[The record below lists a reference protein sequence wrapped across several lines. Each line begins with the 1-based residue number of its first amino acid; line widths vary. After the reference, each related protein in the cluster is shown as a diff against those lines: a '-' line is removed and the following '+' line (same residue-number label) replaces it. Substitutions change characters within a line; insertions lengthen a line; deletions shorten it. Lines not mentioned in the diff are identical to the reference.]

1 MKKVSLYLFLGFYFL
16 LCNNCRHGKDAET
29 LFVLRSPEA
38 TGVQFSNT
46 LFETTS
52 LNIVTFEYFY
62 NGAGVAV
69 GDINGDG
76 LQDIYFSGNM
86 VEGKLYLNK
95 GNFQFEDIT
104 AKAGISTKNQWGTG
118 VSMADVNGDGRLD
131 LLLCFAGPYAPE
143 TRQKKL
149 YLNNGDLTFTEA
161 AQQYGFTDHD
171 HTTQAAWIDYDRDGD
186 LDVFFLNNIT
196 DALGPNVI
204 RPKRNNGEIANT
216 DRLYRNDGGH
226 FTDVS
231 KTAGILHEGYG
242 LGVAIGDINQ
252 DGWPDIYVSNDYIS
266 NDVLYLNNHDGT
278 FTDRAADC
286 LRHSSYNS
294 MGCDLADFNNDGLLD
309 LVAMDMLPPDHYRR
323 KMMVGSINYNRFRS
337 EVLSG
342 YFPQY
347 MRNTLQQQQG
357 LSPDGLPIFS
367 EIGQL
372 SGVDATDWSWSPL
385 LQDLDNDG
393 LKDLVITNGYP
404 RDITNL
410 DFASYRA
417 SPSAGTGAG
426 DAQVREMVQKL
437 KTLEGAYLPN
447 VVFQN
452 QGNLQFTD
460 QSAAWGFT
468 QNSFSHGAALA
479 DLDNDGDLDYVVN
492 NSYDKAFIYENKAQQ
507 QRKNHFLRLQLVGPG
522 ANTQG
527 LGAKIW
533 LYQASNVQYQEF
545 YPVRGYQSTIEPLV
559 HFGLGKNDQ
568 VDSLRIQWPDGA
580 VQVLRQVAADQL
592 LKINYTA
599 DKTASVLPKASNAL
613 FEPLSAAQSADFVH
627 QDPHYN
633 DFAVQPLLPNKQS
646 QDGPLLSVA
655 DVNGD
660 GLDDFF
666 IGGAFQQSG
675 QVFIQQKDG
684 HFSGQPIDMGASLEE
699 DLGSLFFDADGDG
712 DQDLYVCSGSNEFPA
727 NAAYYQDR
735 LYTNDGRGNFNLNT
749 AALPE
754 LHTSK
759 SCVTAADFD
768 RDGDQD
774 LFVGGRCT
782 PGRYPEAP
790 PSYLLENTGGQFR
803 DITAQKAPELAR
815 IGMVTDAQWADLDAD
830 GWQDLVVLGEWM
842 PICFFKNQAGKLKN
856 QPTNNGLEQSTGWW
870 NRLIINDLDRDGD
883 LDMVAGNWGFNSVYR
898 TSPTQPISLF
908 FGDFDG
914 NGQPDPVVVSYLQ
927 NRRAPM
933 AFRNDLLGWIAPL
946 KKQFT
951 DYAAYAKA
959 DWPDFFPGKPTQEIA
974 AQTFASCW
982 VENSGQGR
990 FILHALPI
998 EAQMAPI
1005 FGILAE
1011 DFNAD
1016 GFPDLLLT
1024 GNTTAPNSNAGQIDA
1039 LNGLLLMGGPA
1050 HTFLPKTIRESGFY
1064 VPGEGRDLAKVKTGR
1079 QEMLILAGQ
1088 NNRPLLCFKTRK

>member
-1 MKKVSLYLFLGFYFL
+1 VY
-16 LCNNCRHGKDAET
+16 
-29 LFVLRSPEA
+29 
-38 TGVQFSNT
+38 
-46 LFETTS
+46 
-52 LNIVTFEYFY
+52 
-62 NGAGVAV
+62 
-69 GDINGDG
+69 
-76 LQDIYFSGNM
+76 
-86 VEGKLYLNK
+86 
-95 GNFQFEDIT
+95 
-104 AKAGISTKNQWGTG
+104 
-118 VSMADVNGDGRLD
+118 
-131 LLLCFAGPYAPE
+131 
-143 TRQKKL
+143 
-149 YLNNGDLTFTEA
+149 
-161 AQQYGFTDHD
+161 
-171 HTTQAAWIDYDRDGD
+171 
-186 LDVFFLNNIT
+186 FLNNIT

-204 RPKRNNGEIANT
+204 RPKRTNGEMANT

-231 KTAGILHEGYG
+231 RAAGIVHEGYG
-242 LGVAIGDINQ
+242 LGIAIGDINQ

-266 NDVLYLNNHDGT
+266 NDVWYFNNQDGT
-278 FTDRAADC
+278 FTDRAAEC

-294 MGCDLADFNNDGLLD
+294 MGCDLADYNNDGLLD
-309 LVAMDMLPPDHYRR
+309 LVALDMLPPDHYRR
-323 KMMVGSINYNRFRS
+323 KMMTGSVNYNRFRS

-347 MRNTLQQQQG
+347 MRNTLQLNQG
-357 LSPDGLPIFS
+357 QSPDNLPIFS

-372 SGVDATDWSWSPL
+372 AGVDATDWSWSPL

-393 LKDLVITNGYP
+393 LKDLIITNGYP

-417 SPSAGTGAG
+417 SPSAGAG
-426 DAQVREMVQKL
+426 DAQVQEMVQKL
-437 KTLEGAYLPN
+437 KNLEGAYLPN
-447 VVFQN
+447 FVFQN
-452 QGNLQFTD
+452 QGNLQFKD

-468 QNSFSHGAALA
+468 QKSFSHGAALA
-479 DLDNDGDLDYVVN
+479 DLDNDGDLDYVTN
-492 NSYDKAFIYENKAQQ
+492 NAYDKAFIYENKAQQ
-507 QRKNHFLRLQLVGPG
+507 QQKNHYLRLQLQGPG
-522 ANTQG
+522 TNTQG

-533 LYQASNVQYQEF
+533 LYQDSSVQYQEF
-545 YPVRGYQSTIEPLV
+545 YPVRGYQSSIEPLV
-559 HFGLGKNDQ
+559 HFGLGKNKK
-568 VDSLRIQWPDGA
+568 VDSLRIQWPNGSM
-580 VQVLRQVAADQL
+580 QVLRQVAADQL
-592 LKINYTA
+592 LKVTYTA
-599 DKTASVLPKASNAL
+599 DKPASLLKQPATTL
-613 FEPLSAAQSADFVH
+613 FEPVSAEKSAFFVH

-646 QDGPLLSVA
+646 QDGPSLCVA

-675 QVFIQQKDG
+675 QVFMQQKDG
-684 HFSGQPIDMGASLEE
+684 RFSGKILDTGPSLEE

-735 LYTNDGRGNFNLNT
+735 LYSNDGHGNFNLNT
-749 AALPE
+749 AALPG

-790 PSYLLENTGGQFR
+790 PSYLLENQQGRFV
-803 DITAQKAPELAR
+803 DVTAQKAPELGR

-842 PICFFKNQAGKLKN
+842 PICFFKNQAGNLKN
-856 QPTNNGLEQSTGWW
+856 QSNNSGLEQSTGWW
-870 NRLIINDLDRDGD
+870 NRLIITDLDRDGD

-898 TSPTQPISLF
+898 TNPTQPISLF

-914 NGQPDPVVVSYLQ
+914 NGQPDPIVVSYLQ
-927 NRRAPM
+927 NHRAPM

-974 AQTFASCW
+974 AQTFATCW
-982 VENSGQGR
+982 VENSGNGR
-990 FILHALPI
+990 FILHPLPI
-998 EAQMAPI
+998 EAQMAPV
-1005 FGILAE
+1005 FGILAD

-1024 GNTTAPNSNAGQIDA
+1024 GNTSAPNSNAGQIDA
-1039 LNGLLLMGGPA
+1039 LNGLLLTGSA
-1050 HTFLPKTIRESGFY
+1050 KHTFLPKTIRESGFY
-1064 VPGEGRDLAKVKTGR
+1064 VPGEGRDLVKVKTAR
-1079 QEMLILAGQ
+1079 QEMLILAGR
-1088 NNRPLLCFKTRK
+1088 NNGPLLCFKMRR

>member
-1 MKKVSLYLFLGFYFL
+1 MKKVPLFLFLGVYFL
-16 LCNNCRHGKDAET
+16 LCNNCRHGKDSET
-29 LFVLRSPEA
+29 LFVLHTPEA
-38 TGVQFSNT
+38 TGVQFSNI
-46 LFETTS
+46 LFETTQ
-52 LNIVTFEYFY
+52 LNIITFEYFY

-95 GNFQFEDIT
+95 GNFKFEDIT

-149 YLNNGDLTFTEA
+149 YLNKGDLTFQEV
-161 AQQYGFTDHD
+161 AQPYGFTDHD
-171 HTTQAAWIDYDRDGD
+171 HTTQAAWLDYDRDGD
-186 LDVFFLNNIT
+186 LDVYFLNNIT

-204 RPKRNNGEIANT
+204 RPKRNNGEMANT

-231 KTAGILHEGYG
+231 RAAGIVHEGYG
-242 LGVAIGDINQ
+242 LGIAIGDINQ

-266 NDVLYLNNHDGT
+266 NDVWYFNNQDGT
-278 FTDRAADC
+278 FTDHAAEC

-294 MGCDLADFNNDGLLD
+294 MGCDLADYNNDGLLD
-309 LVAMDMLPPDHYRR
+309 LVALDMLPPDHYRR
-323 KMMVGSINYNRFRS
+323 KMMTGSVNYNRFRS

-347 MRNTLQQQQG
+347 MRNTLQINQG
-357 LSPDGLPIFS
+357 QSPDNLPIFS

-372 SGVDATDWSWSPL
+372 AGVDATDWSWSPL

-393 LKDLVITNGYP
+393 LKDLIITNGYP

-417 SPSAGTGAG
+417 SPSAGASAGAT
-426 DAQVREMVQKL
+426 QVQEMVQKL
-437 KTLEGAYLPN
+437 KNLEGAYLPN
-447 VVFQN
+447 FVFQN
-452 QGNLQFTD
+452 QGNLQFKD

-468 QNSFSHGAALA
+468 QKSFSHGAALA
-479 DLDNDGDLDYVVN
+479 DLDNDGDLDYVTN
-492 NSYDKAFIYENKAQQ
+492 NAYDKAFIYENKAQQ
-507 QRKNHFLRLQLVGPG
+507 QQKNHYLRLQLQGPG
-522 ANTQG
+522 TNTQG
-527 LGAKIW
+527 VGAKIW
-533 LYQASNVQYQEF
+533 LYQEASVQYQEF

-568 VDSLRIQWPDGA
+568 VDSLRIQWPDGS

-592 LKINYTA
+592 LKVAYTA
-599 DKTASVLPKASNAL
+599 DKLASTLKLPATAL
-613 FEPLSAAQSADFVH
+613 FEPISAEKSAFFVH

-646 QDGPLLSVA
+646 QDGPSLCVA

-675 QVFIQQKDG
+675 QVFMQQKDG
-684 HFSGQPIDMGASLEE
+684 RFSGKPIDVGASLEE

-712 DQDLYVCSGSNEFPA
+712 DQDLYVCSGSNEFPV

-735 LYTNDGRGNFNLNT
+735 LYSNDGHGNFNLNT

-768 RDGDQD
+768 RDGDLD

-790 PSYLLENTGGQFR
+790 PSYLLENQQGRFV
-803 DITAQKAPELAR
+803 DVTAQKAPELAR

-830 GWQDLVVLGEWM
+830 GWEDLVVLGEWM
-842 PICFFKNQAGKLKN
+842 PICFFKNQAGILKN
-856 QPTNNGLEQSTGWW
+856 QSDESGLEQSTGWW
-870 NRLIINDLDRDGD
+870 NRLVMHDLDRDGD

-898 TSPTQPISLF
+898 TNATQPISLF

-927 NRRAPM
+927 NHRAPM

-974 AQTFASCW
+974 AQTFATCW
-982 VENSGQGR
+982 IENTGNGQ
-990 FILHALPI
+990 FILHPLPI
-998 EAQMAPI
+998 EAQMAPV
-1005 FGILAE
+1005 FGILAD

-1024 GNTTAPNSNAGQIDA
+1024 GNTSAPNSNAGQIDA
-1039 LNGLLLMGGPA
+1039 LNGLLLTGSA
-1050 HTFLPKTIRESGFY
+1050 KHTFLPKTIRESGFY
-1064 VPGEGRDLAKVKTGR
+1064 VPGEGRDLAKVKTAR
-1079 QEMLILAGQ
+1079 QEMLILAGR
-1088 NNRPLLCFKTRK
+1088 NNGGLLCFRRGG